1 MSVLKQEAIKIIEEI
16 QEDAMSQ
23 VITYL
28 KQMADKKQS
37 SKSLEGFHTLQSF
50 AGTLPPDFDYKKE
63 LEEVREE
70 KKEKTS
76 SLS

>member
-28 KQMADKKQS
+28 KQMADKKQRS
-37 SKSLEGFHTLQSF
+37 EEHTSELQSQ
-50 AGTLPPDFDYKKE
+50 
-63 LEEVREE
+63 R
-70 KKEKTS
+70 
-76 SLS
+76 

>member
-28 KQMADKKQS
+28 KQMANKKQS

-63 LEEVREE
+63 LEEAREE
-70 KKEKTS
+70 KYGRFD
-76 SLS
+76 